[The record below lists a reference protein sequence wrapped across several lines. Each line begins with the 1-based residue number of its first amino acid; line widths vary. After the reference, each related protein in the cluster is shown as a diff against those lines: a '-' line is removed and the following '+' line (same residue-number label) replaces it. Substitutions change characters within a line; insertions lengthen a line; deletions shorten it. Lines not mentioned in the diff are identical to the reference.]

1 MQTNRAG
8 HRCVDNKFHVKEIRS
23 KMYVFC
29 LFTLLSYLLLEVN
42 TGPAQ
47 GKMHELQYFFLLKKL
62 FVHELRG
69 TCLNLYGMNL

>member
-23 KMYVFC
+23 KMYLFVC
-29 LFTLLSYLLLEVN
+29 LPLLSYLLLEGN

-47 GKMHELQYFFLLKKL
+47 GKMHELQ
-62 FVHELRG
+62 
-69 TCLNLYGMNL
+69 